1 MEALHTLT
9 EQYSILMD
17 CLYDDDYDEETLLDT
32 LEGIE
37 GEIEAKADNYARI
50 MQRLNGDAELLKK
63 EEERLSRKRRTL
75 ENRSAWLKNQ
85 LYQAMKETGKTKF
98 KTDLFSFGIQKNGG
112 KAPMKIDDP
121 EAIPEKYL
129 IPQPPK
135 VDMDAVRKELE
146 NGVALTFAHLE
157 ERGESLR
164 IR

>member
-9 EQYSILMD
+9 EQYNFLMD
-17 CLYDDDYDEETLLDT
+17 CLCDDDYDEETLLDT

-37 GEIEAKADNYARI
+37 GEIEEKADNYARI

-63 EEERLSRKRRTL
+63 EEERLAKKRDTL
-75 ENRSAWLKNQ
+75 ENRSKWLKSQ
-85 LYQAMKETGKTKF
+85 LFQAMKSTGKVKF
-98 KTDLFSFGIQKNGG
+98 KTALFSFGIQKNGG
-112 KAPMKIDDP
+112 KTPMKIDDP
-121 EAIPEKYL
+121 EAVPEKYL

>member
-9 EQYSILMD
+9 EQYSLLMN
-17 CLYDDDYDEETLLDT
+17 CLYDDDYDEDTLLDT

-37 GEIEAKADNYARI
+37 GEIEEKADGYAKI
-50 MQRLNGDAELLKK
+50 IQKIAGDAKLLKA
-63 EEERLSRKRRTL
+63 EEDRLKHRREAL
-75 ENRSAWLKNQ
+75 EGRGAWLKNQ
-85 LYQAMKETGKTKF
+85 LFMAMKTTGKTKF
-98 KTDLFSFGIQKNGG
+98 KTCLFSFNIQKNGG
-112 KAPMKIDDP
+112 KAPIEIDDP

-129 IPQPPK
+129 LPQPPK

-157 ERGESLR
+157 ECGESLR